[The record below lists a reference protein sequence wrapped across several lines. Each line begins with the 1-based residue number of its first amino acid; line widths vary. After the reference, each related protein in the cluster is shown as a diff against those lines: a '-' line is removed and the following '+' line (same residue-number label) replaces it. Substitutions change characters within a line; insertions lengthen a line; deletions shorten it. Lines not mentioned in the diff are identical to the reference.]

1 VDGAA
6 ENMIERIIEGTD
18 GTIEKVIWNE
28 AGKSGR
34 TVWNA
39 AGEVIERVG
48 DLLPDLRW
56 PPNWSPF

>member
-1 VDGAA
+1 
-6 ENMIERIIEGTD
+6 MIERIIEGSD
-18 GTIEKVIWNE
+18 ATIEKVIWDG

-48 DLLPDLRW
+48 DPFPYLRW
-56 PPNWSPF
+56 PPIWSPFRV